1 MYVLRMRLLEW
12 VGQLLL
18 NKYKRSLFFAAILFL
33 LPFHTQAGFP
43 REDIRKKH
51 RSFHLSRIC
60 SIVRDGHYLGAYLEL
75 HVKINAGGDRVHL
88 MQ

>member
-33 LPFHTQAGFP
+33 LPFYTQAGFP
-43 REDIRKKH
+43 EGENGYDLKKIEESFRKIIIDIKFFK
-51 RSFHLSRIC
+51 FL
-60 SIVRDGHYLGAYLEL
+60 
-75 HVKINAGGDRVHL
+75 
-88 MQ
+88 